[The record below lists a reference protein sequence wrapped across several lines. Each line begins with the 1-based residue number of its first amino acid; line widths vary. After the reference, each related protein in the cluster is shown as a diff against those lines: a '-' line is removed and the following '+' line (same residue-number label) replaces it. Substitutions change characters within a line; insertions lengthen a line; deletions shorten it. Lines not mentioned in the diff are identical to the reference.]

1 MADLT
6 VTAAQLR
13 PIESIELRT
22 VSMIAAEA
30 ITKGQAVYQN
40 TSGNAALADASA
52 SGTVA
57 TLVGIATE
65 DAAAG
70 RAVTVLH
77 YGRLAGYTL
86 TGLNG
91 GAAVYVSDTA
101 GALADAAGTVSKIV
115 GRVFRMNDIDRT
127 KFLFVDVR
135 FNV

>member
-6 VTAAQLR
+6 VTASQFR
-13 PIESIELRT
+13 PMEVIEARLIP
-22 VSMIAAEA
+22 MIAAEA

-40 TSGNAALADASA
+40 TSGNAALSNAGA

-57 TLVGIATE
+57 TLVGIATSTVPAG
-65 DAAAG
+65 AA
-70 RAVTVLH
+70 VDVLH
-77 YGRLAGYTL
+77 YGRLAGMGVS
-86 TGLNG
+86 GLNA
-91 GAAVYVSDTA
+91 GAAVYASNTA

-115 GRVFRMNDIDRT
+115 GRVFCMNDRART